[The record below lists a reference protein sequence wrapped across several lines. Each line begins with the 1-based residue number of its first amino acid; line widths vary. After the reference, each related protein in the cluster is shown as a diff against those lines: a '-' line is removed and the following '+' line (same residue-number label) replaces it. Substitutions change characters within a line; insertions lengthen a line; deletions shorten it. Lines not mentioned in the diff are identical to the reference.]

1 MSPANDNGD
10 RGQGSL
16 DAFLDDVAPPRR
28 PRVDPGRAA
37 LLALQP
43 PEHRELARAALLA
56 RDASAAKGRAAND
69 AGRSW
74 ESWVAAQHDR
84 ALELGLVTRL
94 DHVGPPTAPHVVA
107 GRVTR
112 DRRGRLV
119 VVVVGKAP
127 PDYLGTLA
135 DGRSLAIEAKH
146 RRGRLS
152 APLTDDELARHV
164 EDVDAIERHQADYL
178 SDVDR
183 AGGVALVV
191 VGFARSRDRR
201 PVEVHVAVPWR
212 VLATRWTSPRGGRPS
227 VGPEELTDWIVD
239 DDCDC
244 YLRRFV

>member
-1 MSPANDNGD
+1 MSPANDND
-10 RGQGSL
+10 TAQGTL

-37 LLALQP
+37 LIALQP

-56 RDASAAKGRAAND
+56 QDAKAARGRAAND
-69 AGRSW
+69 AGTTW
-74 ESWVAAQHDR
+74 EAWVGAQHDR
-84 ALELGLVTRL
+84 ALELGLAARL

-119 VVVVGKAP
+119 VVVTGLAP

-135 DGRSLAIEAKH
+135 DGRSVAIEAKH
-146 RRGRLS
+146 RRGRLA

-178 SDVDR
+178 SDVAS
-183 AGGVALVV
+183 AGGLALVV
-191 VGFARSRDRR
+191 VGFARSRARK
-201 PVEVHVAVPWR
+201 PIEVRAAVPWA
-212 VLATRWTSPRGGRPS
+212 VLAQRWTSPRGGRPS
-227 VGPEELTDWIVD
+227 VGPEELAEYLLD
-239 DDCDC
+239 DNCDC
-244 YLRRFV
+244 YLARFL